1 MESIFEEEVFQ
12 RKAREEAE
20 NFERLATEVAC
31 ADRSKLLAVLHGGP
45 ITAGLYRSLL
55 DQMHQVNLANQ
66 ISLDHQ
72 LRYHTWEIAVAI
84 IEKVLSRGFS
94 SQGSLTLLIGT
105 ALLIAFKV
113 GFANLDRRRRPSKYD
128 LLRLSFCNWADAC
141 SLHRGRR
148 TENGEINNDYPRLE
162 GTNYHSVRSFYVF
175 PSEVLERTTQQRC

>member
-1 MESIFEEEVFQ
+1 MESSFEVGVFQ

-20 NFERLATEVAC
+20 DFERLATEVAC
-31 ADRSKLLAVLHGGP
+31 ADRSKLLDVLHGGP

-55 DQMHQVNLANQ
+55 DRLHQVNLANQ

-94 SQGSLTLLIGT
+94 REGSLTLMIGT

-113 GFANLDRRRRPSKYD
+113 GVANLDRRRRP
-128 LLRLSFCNWADAC
+128 
-141 SLHRGRR
+141 
-148 TENGEINNDYPRLE
+148 
-162 GTNYHSVRSFYVF
+162 
-175 PSEVLERTTQQRC
+175 